1 MPWALAIPQ
10 LERYLDR
17 FIRLRRA
24 CDQTHLTHTTR
35 YSAGSNM
42 SHSHAMQCATHL
54 WRLALVLL
62 EKFALPVPKKLLH
75 LVQLVHAGQNVYVYI
90 YKRRGCATAKRQMKR
105 SRTKDATASRTT
117 TLNRRSGACSIRC
130 SRSDDALCLAGW
142 RRKLIDIMHAPS
154 AACTVHAAGRML
166 ALARCCCCW
175 QLRLS
180 CSDGGCGH
188 RDAALHVTHNG

>member
-1 MPWALAIPQ
+1 
-10 LERYLDR
+10 
-17 FIRLRRA
+17 
-24 CDQTHLTHTTR
+24 
-35 YSAGSNM
+35 M

-117 TLNRRSGACSIRC
+117 TLNRPSGACSIRC

-166 ALARCCCCW
+166 ALARCCCCCCCDC
-175 QLRLS
+175 RAATA
-180 CSDGGCGH
+180 
-188 RDAALHVTHNG
+188 DAATVMRRCTSLSHSQWLVCTWPAVYDWSRTVSVYLFPFNASSVTKTKKNVS